1 MGWSVDGRMAGSDAV
16 VGNSD
21 TPGLYTLTSTAP
33 GDQHLM
39 ITTSLV
45 GGMETT
51 PNLKYPDGKFIK
63 FSRTEGTG
71 HVPVK
76 LSGPSAIIYAFSAD
90 GSTAFSYHGPNSIQR
105 HLLYPP
111 HFPPSLSTLTML
123 LFEYS

>member
-1 MGWSVDGRMAGSDAV
+1 LVLHWMKPSSTVLTLVLETSKPGWAAMGWSVDGRMAGSDAV

-90 GSTAFSYHGPNSIQR
+90 GSTAFSYHGPN
-105 HLLYPP
+105 
-111 HFPPSLSTLTML
+111 
-123 LFEYS
+123 